1 MEQWAA
7 DLRVYLT
14 INGTKTERRDS
25 AVLDPSEMRFDGNV
39 RFIGQNNNHNY
50 LFKRIAKF
58 KLFFEYF
65 AVSVTAPTDN
75 RTEVNPSILDCKYL
89 LLTL

>member
-14 INGTKTERRDS
+14 INGNKTERRDRD
-25 AVLDPSEMRFDGNV
+25 VFDLSEMHFDGNV

-50 LFKRIAKF
+50 LFKHIARF
-58 KLFFEYF
+58 KLFFEHF
-65 AVSVTAPTDN
+65 AVSVTAPIDN
-75 RTEVNPSILDCKYL
+75 RG
-89 LLTL
+89 